1 MCMLIDWRTAKPKM
15 FSKPATVWQ
24 FQEPFQQHVKYANT
38 YECLL
43 EILVVVLFLG
53 SNSGGTKAEEGS
65 SAAGDWVLQGTK
77 VWLHTCAI
85 DFVDSLQY
93 ILLIL
98 SMNPK

>member
-1 MCMLIDWRTAKPKM
+1 
-15 FSKPATVWQ
+15 
-24 FQEPFQQHVKYANT
+24 VKYANT

-77 VWLHTCAI
+77 V
-85 DFVDSLQY
+85 
-93 ILLIL
+93 
-98 SMNPK
+98 